1 MNHPFLWIRSTLLGI
16 LLLATACQPIR
27 PEVAQSAAQTADA
40 QIQSAVS
47 AAPPAVAKDA
57 TILGWSDEADGG
69 TVVLREGSNGWICT
83 PDWPVS
89 PGNDPTCNDPVWTA
103 WNDAFGRGEEPEVTA
118 VGISYMLQG
127 GSDPSHTD
135 PMASRP
141 APGEDWVNTPPHIMI
156 LAPGGFDG
164 ADFATEPKQD
174 EPWIMWEGTP
184 YEHLMVP
191 IVPIATAA
199 MAEMDADVQNTL
211 SSTPAGIALNAS
223 ILANPAKAGD
233 PMMAVKEGTNGWTCW
248 PDRPV
253 SPGNDPSCNNPQMD
267 QAFAASMN
275 AIVTKP
281 GLGYMLQ
288 GGSDESN
295 VDPTATGPAP
305 GEDWVTTPAHVMLM
319 APGGF
324 DAVDFTTNHTS
335 GYPYIMFDDTPI
347 EHLMIPVNTSEMEM
361 SK

>member
-1 MNHPFLWIRSTLLGI
+1 MKRSYLWLRSSLFVI
-16 LLLATACQPIR
+16 LFFATACQPIQPR
-27 PEVAQSAAQTADA
+27 AAQPSVLNADA
-40 QIQSAVS
+40 QLQSAMS

-57 TILGWSDEADGG
+57 TILGWADESGSS
-69 TVVLREGSNGWICT
+69 TVVLRQGSNGWICT

-89 PGNDPTCNDPVWTA
+89 PGLDPACNDPVWTA
-103 WNDAFGRGEEPEVTA
+103 WNDAFGRGEALEVTK
-118 VGISYMLQG
+118 VGIAYMLQG

-135 PMASRP
+135 PMATRP

-156 LAPGGFDG
+156 LVPGGFDA
-164 ADFATEPKQD
+164 ADFATEPKAD
-174 EPWIMWEGTP
+174 EPWIMWDGTP

-191 IVPIATAA
+191 ITPITKEA
-199 MAEMDADVQNTL
+199 MGDMDADAQNTL
-211 SSTPAGIALNAS
+211 SSTPAGIALNAT

-233 PMMAVKEGTNGWTCW
+233 PMITVKEGTNSWTCW

-267 QAFAASMN
+267 QAFAAGMN
-275 AIVTKP
+275 AVITKP

-295 VDPTATGPAP
+295 TDPTASGPAP
-305 GEDWVTTPAHVMLM
+305 GDDWVTTPAHVMLM

-324 DAVDFTTNHTS
+324 DAADFTTDHTS
-335 GYPYIMFDDTPI
+335 GYPYIMFDDSPI
-347 EHLMIPVNTSEMEM
+347 EHLMIPVNTNEVSMQH
-361 SK
+361 